1 MKILTFQVRHYR
13 CLRDVTIEMDNYTAL
28 VGPNGSG
35 KSSAL
40 YALDWFFNGTPMNPE
55 DFHETSTGDCPKDAG
70 DREIEVEVT
79 FGELDNEDRRIL
91 GRYGRGETVQ
101 IRRIWSERSGQDK
114 MIGNSRQGPGFADL
128 RAESYIGPIRTGYK
142 ALRERFP
149 ELADVTK
156 KEDILEQLTRWESQ
170 AENADQLEPVAA
182 DDASHLFGFNGE
194 NVLSKRIRLVL
205 IPAAADISDHTSVTG
220 KTSAAT
226 KLIGTL
232 LSEAVRSAKSSWE
245 AQHATELQ
253 QLSDSI
259 SAEVRASTEAQ
270 ASRVNGIFGALVPNA
285 AVEFVPQ
292 LPEWVIKGEP
302 SVQTDVLIGDERKDV
317 ARQGHGVQRAVIMA
331 MLQALVPDEQSVK
344 ADARGD
350 DDDETL
356 QAELARLP
364 ALVICIEE
372 PEIYQHPVRS
382 RHFARILAQ
391 WASRARSQVVLAT
404 HSPYFVLPA
413 QVQSLR
419 RFCLKA
425 GASEVSSAQLDL
437 IAQGTG
443 IDQTRIERAIEK
455 EIPHTFSEG
464 FFAEAVVF
472 VEGDTDRVVIET
484 LADRLQCPL
493 DADGIAVLAAGGK
506 TNLRLPYELLTEIG
520 VPVFVVADADA
531 LGAQRKYPEDEE
543 RRNSASASHKSQT
556 EGLLSWLDVESEGQ
570 RMQWGDPTNV
580 TDRWAILHDDLES
593 ELAGWSSFVE
603 KLTAN
608 DGELRS
614 KRVADLRSA
623 TADADIDLLPE
634 TLRNLVSA
642 ISEFG
647 KVS

>member
-1 MKILTFQVRHYR
+1 
-13 CLRDVTIEMDNYTAL
+13 
-28 VGPNGSG
+28 
-35 KSSAL
+35 
-40 YALDWFFNGTPMNPE
+40 
-55 DFHETSTGDCPKDAG
+55 
-70 DREIEVEVT
+70 
-79 FGELDNEDRRIL
+79 
-91 GRYGRGETVQ
+91 
-101 IRRIWSERSGQDK
+101 
-114 MIGNSRQGPGFADL
+114 
-128 RAESYIGPIRTGYK
+128 
-142 ALRERFP
+142 
-149 ELADVTK
+149 
-156 KEDILEQLTRWESQ
+156 
-170 AENADQLEPVAA
+170 
-182 DDASHLFGFNGE
+182 
-194 NVLSKRIRLVL
+194 
-205 IPAAADISDHTSVTG
+205 
-220 KTSAAT
+220 
-226 KLIGTL
+226 
-232 LSEAVRSAKSSWE
+232 
-245 AQHATELQ
+245 
-253 QLSDSI
+253 
-259 SAEVRASTEAQ
+259 
-270 ASRVNGIFGALVPNA
+270 
-285 AVEFVPQ
+285 
-292 LPEWVIKGEP
+292 
-302 SVQTDVLIGDERKDV
+302 
-317 ARQGHGVQRAVIMA
+317 
-331 MLQALVPDEQSVK
+331 
-344 ADARGD
+344 
-350 DDDETL
+350 
-356 QAELARLP
+356 
-364 ALVICIEE
+364 
-372 PEIYQHPVRS
+372 
-382 RHFARILAQ
+382 
-391 WASRARSQVVLAT
+391 
-404 HSPYFVLPA
+404 
-413 QVQSLR
+413 
-419 RFCLKA
+419 
-425 GASEVSSAQLDL
+425 VSSAQLDL